1 MSSEKKRIVIIEDD
15 AAIRERVIKGLGFSG
30 YEAHGAENGAVGIG
44 MVRALKADLV
54 ICDMLMP
61 ELNGFGTV
69 VLLNDHP
76 DTRDIPVIVLSALGE
91 ASTREFALK
100 AGVKAYLT
108 KPFMLPDL
116 VATVDAQ
123 LKKAANGNG

>member
-1 MSSEKKRIVIIEDD
+1 MSDQKKRIVIIEDD
-15 AAIRERVIKGLGFSG
+15 ATIRERVIKGLGFSG

-69 VLLNDHP
+69 VLLNEHP
-76 DTRDIPVIVLSALGE
+76 DTKAIPVIVLSALGE
-91 ASTREFALK
+91 ESTRDFAMK

-116 VATVDAQ
+116 VATVDAE
-123 LKKAANGNG
+123 LKKAAEFNG